1 MKIHQLYT
9 QSFLRNF
16 TYLMELNDGTAIV
29 IDPWEEGIVNSVLS
43 DNKLRLTT
51 IINTH
56 EHWDHTQGN
65 EALISEHGCDVW
77 AHENGHGKIPGLTR
91 MLSAGEIIDLEAGSQ
106 LKVLNTPG
114 THFCSPMFLS
124 DGGGPGKGS
133 VYRRYT
139 F

>member
-16 TYLMELNDGTAIV
+16 TYLIELNDGAAIV
-29 IDPWEEGIVNSVLS
+29 IDPWEAEIVNSVLS

-77 AHENGHGKIPGLTR
+77 AHENGHGKIPECCL
-91 MLSAGEIIDLEAGSQ
+91 LE
-106 LKVLNTPG
+106 
-114 THFCSPMFLS
+114 
-124 DGGGPGKGS
+124 
-133 VYRRYT
+133 R
-139 F
+139 